1 MNQLSQAVS
10 IHPYFRVH
18 AGQMGAAKAILR
30 EFVATTRPEPG
41 CLYYDFS
48 VCGDVVFCR
57 EAYRDAQ
64 ALLDHV
70 ASISETL
77 HRFGQITDLFRLEV
91 HGPAAELAKLK
102 DPFEALEPE
111 YFAWECG
118 VERD

>member
-1 MNQLSQAVS
+1 MNQLAHAVS

-18 AGQMGAAKAILR
+18 AGQMNAAKAILS
-30 EFVATTRPEPG
+30 EFVAITSPENG

-48 VCGDVVFCR
+48 INGDVVFCR
-57 EAYRDAQ
+57 EAYLDAQ

-102 DPFEALEPE
+102 DPFEDLEPE
-111 YFAWECG
+111 YFVRECG
-118 VERD
+118 VER